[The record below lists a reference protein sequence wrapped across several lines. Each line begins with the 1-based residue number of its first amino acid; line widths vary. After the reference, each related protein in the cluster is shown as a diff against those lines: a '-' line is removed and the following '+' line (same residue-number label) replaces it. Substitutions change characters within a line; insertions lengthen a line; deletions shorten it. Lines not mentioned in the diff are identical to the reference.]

1 MNPSRAESPA
11 TDATALAD
19 LRSSLTRLA
28 WALVPFAVALLA
40 GALIL
45 LVTGRDPLA
54 TYRLLLEQSF
64 GSSIAI
70 GNTLAQ
76 TTPVLFAGL
85 ATAVAFRAGIF
96 NIGVEG
102 GIYVGAF
109 AAAWVGFSFAGLPGL
124 VLVPA
129 ALACA
134 ALVGGLWSLVPGYLR
149 ARWKVDEVVTTLM
162 LNFVAIGVT
171 SYLVNGPFLAVGMA
185 NSMSPL
191 IAPEARLGSLLPP
204 SQLSIGFVLAL
215 IVAALFWFVFRRTTT
230 GYELD
235 VTGANPRF
243 AMTSGISVLKV
254 IIVAMVISGII
265 AGIAGAVQVM
275 GVNGRF
281 IDRFSPGFGF
291 TGIAVALLGRN
302 TAIGCV
308 LAALFFGALSNGAA
322 MMQLFTDIPLDLVN
336 VLAGMVMILAVV
348 NFAGL
353 RPRRH
358 TPAEPRPSESATT

>member
-1 MNPSRAESPA
+1 MKVEDAHQPAAAAPASP
-11 TDATALAD
+11 D
-19 LRSSLTRLA
+19 LRSSAARLG
-28 WALVPFAVALLA
+28 WALLPFAAALLA
-40 GALIL
+40 GALML
-45 LVTGRDPLA
+45 LATGRDPLA
-54 TYRLLLEQSF
+54 TYQLLLEQSF

-85 ATAVAFRAGIF
+85 ATAVAFRAGVF

-102 GIYVGAF
+102 SIYVGAF
-109 AAAWVGFSFAGLPGL
+109 AAAWVGFSFTGLSGL
-124 VLVPA
+124 VLIPA

-134 ALVGGLWSLVPGYLR
+134 AVVGGLWSLVPGYLR

-162 LNFVAIGVT
+162 LNFVAIGLT
-171 SYLVNGPFLAVGMA
+171 SYLVNGPFLAVGTA

-191 IAPEARLGSLLPP
+191 IAPAARLGSLLPP

-215 IVAALFWFVFRRTTT
+215 VVAAAFWFVFRRTTT

-243 AMTSGISVLKV
+243 AMTSGISVVKV
-254 IIVAMVISGII
+254 IIVAMIISGIV
-265 AGIAGAVQVM
+265 AGVAGAVQVL

-281 IDRFSPGFGF
+281 IDHFSPGFGF

-336 VLAGMVMILAVV
+336 VLAGTVMILAVV

-353 RPRRH
+353 RPRRRG
-358 TPAEPRPSESATT
+358 AAA